1 MLRPPPESTRPDPLF
16 PYSTLFRSIADDI
29 KRGAVLHR
37 SAGIGI
43 FALAPDFAAGGFARS
58 FQQHQGRIADEVE
71 AVCSNSH
78 AHDLGRRQIGRAHVE
93 LQSLMRISYAV
104 FCLKKKNTRK
114 SEEHDTTQ

>member
-1 MLRPPPESTRPDPLF
+1 MRISDWSSDVCSSDL
-16 PYSTLFRSIADDI
+16 
-29 KRGAVLHR
+29 VLHR

-78 AHDLGRRQIGRAHVE
+78 AHDLGRRPQPRKTASLAPPMIGLVDQRAPRSDERQARRASGVATVTVYH
-93 LQSLMRISYAV
+93 Y
-104 FCLKKKNTRK
+104 
-114 SEEHDTTQ
+114 